1 MSEKKAYSEDKR
13 HTQPLEDAINLS
25 DAGLI
30 PYYKV
35 GESEKERLQ
44 ELLSCK
50 TPQVYSSINEI
61 SIVVELI
68 SKCEIGEEVIVTEI
82 IFYKQVT

>member
-35 GESEKERLQ
+35 GESEKERL
-44 ELLSCK
+44 
-50 TPQVYSSINEI
+50 
-61 SIVVELI
+61 
-68 SKCEIGEEVIVTEI
+68 
-82 IFYKQVT
+82 